1 MLMKISHSRT
11 TDKIELF
18 HSTFY
23 ISQEII
29 RFDFKTIFLCLE
41 FSLQDI
47 VGKRREN
54 CCISVTSVLKFYI
67 ARQFSLILHVAQG
80 NKVYVKNKSAKD
92 NSLASED
99 GASN

>member
-1 MLMKISHSRT
+1 MLMKISHIR

-29 RFDFKTIFLCLE
+29 RFDFKIIFLCLE

-54 CCISVTSVLKFYI
+54 CCV
-67 ARQFSLILHVAQG
+67 
-80 NKVYVKNKSAKD
+80 
-92 NSLASED
+92 
-99 GASN
+99 